1 MAIVTISRGSYIGG
15 IEVAEAL
22 ARELAHPCVSR
33 EVVLDAAED
42 SGVAERELQSTLE
55 DPPRFWEKTPGRM
68 PAHLNLVR
76 TALLRRAQ
84 GGDLVYNGYDGHL
97 LLSGISHV
105 LRVRVIAGPESRIQA
120 LIEYKNMNRK
130 EATAHLKQLDTQ
142 LMKWTRFLYGVDWQ
156 DPSLYDVVLNLDGVS
171 VDGAVATLA
180 AMTRLPD
187 FQPTEESR
195 KAYDDLFLS
204 SVVWAALTKD
214 HRTRGANIRVGADSG
229 TVLITGVAPNVGAA
243 NAIREVAERVEGV
256 RAVDSQVG
264 VGSNWSW

>member
-22 ARELAHPCVSR
+22 ARELGHPCVSR
-33 EVVLDAAED
+33 EVVLDASED

-84 GGDLVYNGYDGHL
+84 GGDLVYHGFAGHL
-97 LLSGISHV
+97 MLGGIAHI
-105 LRVRVIAGPESRIQA
+105 LRVRVIAGAESRIQA
-120 LIEYKNMNRK
+120 LMDYKGMSRK
-130 EATAHLKQLDTQ
+130 EATVHLKKLDTQ
-142 LMKWTRFLYGVDWQ
+142 LMKWTLFLYGVDWQ
-156 DPSLYDVVLNLDGVS
+156 DPSLYDVVLNLDGMS
-171 VDGAVATLA
+171 VDDAVATLA
-180 AMTRLPD
+180 AMTRLPA
-187 FQPTEESR
+187 FQPTAESR
-195 KAYDDLFLS
+195 KAYEDLYLS

-214 HRTRGANIRVGADSG
+214 EHTKAANIRVGADDG
-229 TVLITGVAPNVGAA
+229 TVFITGAAPNKGAV

-256 RAVDSQVG
+256 REVDSQVG
-264 VGSNWSW
+264 VGGNWSW